1 MVGIIL
7 FISDVTSINKLFS
20 FGSSSIFNKALG
32 EIKSNKVPI
41 FSIFEGIAILIAGAF
56 LLTPGFL
63 TDTLGCVLLV
73 PKARNI
79 IINYIT
85 SYLKKRTIYKEK
97 TMYNSNEEDK
107 KNKIFEGTF
116 EEVDDNEKKK

>member
-1 MVGIIL
+1 MTGIVGAIL
-7 FISDVTSINKLFS
+7 VKSQGISIL
-20 FGSSSIFNKALG
+20 NKALG

-63 TDTLGCVLLV
+63 TDALGCVLLV

-85 SYLKKRTIYKEK
+85 MYLKKRTIYKEK
-97 TMYNSNEEDK
+97 TMYNSNEGDK
-107 KNKIFEGTF
+107 KNKIFEGSF